1 MESKQQSKIAD
12 EENAKGVNAVLGTL
26 QALERQGMLA
36 ILEGLQ
42 HRDTCGG
49 KESVLFKGT
58 SKDAKKRARRRMQS
72 KIEDILLTEAHKNDR
87 RDITYVST
95 LMFGIAEFELT
106 QAQLEKLESNNKE
119 IDVVLSFLSEG
130 GFDGSG

>member
-1 MESKQQSKIAD
+1 MNVGSF
-12 EENAKGVNAVLGTL
+12 
-26 QALERQGMLA
+26 
-36 ILEGLQ
+36 
-42 HRDTCGG
+42 GG
-49 KESVLFKGT
+49 KASVLFKGT

-106 QAQLEKLESNNKE
+106 QAQLEKLECNNKE